1 MTYNWHWHCIVT
13 KQIGDSRREAM
24 TLKIQRSIK
33 RDNAIFNL
41 CGQIDAKELPELRR
55 LLAAEEQ
62 KYLVLDLKEVRLVD
76 REALRFL
83 IRCQES
89 GIKVKNCPA
98 YIREW
103 LAREATQS

>member
-1 MTYNWHWHCIVT
+1 
-13 KQIGDSRREAM
+13 M
-24 TLKIQRSIK
+24 TLKIQRCVQ

-41 CGQIDAKELPELRR
+41 CGRIDIKELPELQR

-62 KYLVLDLKEVRLVD
+62 KYVVLDLKEVKLID

-83 IRCQES
+83 ARCKEN
-89 GIKVKNCPA
+89 GIKVENCPA

-103 LAREATQS
+103 IVREGT

>member
-1 MTYNWHWHCIVT
+1 
-13 KQIGDSRREAM
+13 M

-41 CGQIDAKELPELRR
+41 CGQIDAKELPELQI

-62 KYLVLDLKEVRLVD
+62 KYVVLDLKEIYLID
-76 REALRFL
+76 REGVRFL
-83 IRCQES
+83 ARCKEK
-89 GIKVKNCPA
+89 GIKVENCPA

-103 LAREATQS
+103 LLREGA